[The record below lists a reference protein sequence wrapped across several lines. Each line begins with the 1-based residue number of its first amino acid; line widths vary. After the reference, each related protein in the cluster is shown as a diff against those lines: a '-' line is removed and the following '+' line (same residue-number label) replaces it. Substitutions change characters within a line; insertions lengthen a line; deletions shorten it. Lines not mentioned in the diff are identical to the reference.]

1 MGVKDLWKEEE
12 RKKCKRHD
20 YSSKNGVNMS
30 ERSVGEEER
39 KKCKDMIIRRG
50 MVRCERRISGTKIKA
65 VYIRRHGGK
74 FKRWWWK
81 KFGKKK
87 EDKTIVG
94 DEMPKLKRTETW
106 KKQWVNK
113 RIFENYLKV
122 ENNVSLNKLKEIK
135 LPKKDVSIM
144 DQLSF
149 MFCLSER
156 LVLTI
161 RSIFWQASTTNEWIW
176 KNKNR

>member
-50 MVRCERRISGTKIKA
+50 KVRCERRISGTKIKA

-74 FKRWWWK
+74 FKR
-81 KFGKKK
+81 
-87 EDKTIVG
+87 
-94 DEMPKLKRTETW
+94 
-106 KKQWVNK
+106 
-113 RIFENYLKV
+113 
-122 ENNVSLNKLKEIK
+122 
-135 LPKKDVSIM
+135 
-144 DQLSF
+144 
-149 MFCLSER
+149 
-156 LVLTI
+156 
-161 RSIFWQASTTNEWIW
+161 
-176 KNKNR
+176 